1 MLLAA
6 SGLWVL
12 LFLFGRVNGGMLH
25 EFVSISRSLVALG
38 AQDALLVCLAG
49 LGIAIPASLA
59 RR

>member
-1 MLLAA
+1 VLVAA

-25 EFVSISRSLVALG
+25 EFVSISRSLVALS